1 MAEHENPAATSPRDR
16 LQTVRAWSITLG
28 ISAVLLTAMY
38 AAAVTH
44 YGVPHY
50 EAPHYGDPAAWY
62 GETFRGERLL
72 DPHSC
77 ARS

>member
-50 EAPHYGDPAAWY
+50 DAPHFSDPGSVI
-62 GETFRGERLL
+62 GELSRGERL
-72 DPHSC
+72 
-77 ARS
+77 